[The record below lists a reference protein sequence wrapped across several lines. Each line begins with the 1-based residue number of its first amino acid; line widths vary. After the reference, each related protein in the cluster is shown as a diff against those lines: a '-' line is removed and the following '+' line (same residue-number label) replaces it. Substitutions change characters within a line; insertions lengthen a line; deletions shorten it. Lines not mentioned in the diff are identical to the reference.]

1 MTMYPYALVL
11 FCLFMSGIAYLLLN
25 SNKKVGKKAE
35 DKYLDMFDMDYQG
48 GFEQLFEFYPRSKMQ
63 QLKKLIDDEE

>member
-1 MTMYPYALVL
+1 
-11 FCLFMSGIAYLLLN
+11 MSGIAYFLLN
-25 SNKKVGKKAE
+25 SNKKVEKKAE